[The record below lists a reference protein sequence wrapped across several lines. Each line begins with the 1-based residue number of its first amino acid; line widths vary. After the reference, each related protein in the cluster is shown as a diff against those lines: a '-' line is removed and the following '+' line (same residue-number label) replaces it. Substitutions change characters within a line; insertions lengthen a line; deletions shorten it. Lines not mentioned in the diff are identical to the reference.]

1 MTGPAN
7 QRSDL
12 DRRAVVAALL
22 ADRGD
27 LLVVSGLGSTTWD
40 VAAAGDHDR
49 NFYLWGAMGGA
60 AMIGLGLALARQ
72 EVPVVVITGDGEQ
85 LMGLGGLATIGV
97 HNPANLA
104 VVVIDNQRY
113 GETGM
118 QLTHTAH
125 GVDLPA
131 IATAA
136 GFRWAE
142 AVTDMAGVHALAN
155 RIKSHEGAGFASV
168 LVSEVDHDRV
178 LPPRDGVYLK
188 TRVREALGMRLDEG
202 LA

>member
-1 MTGPAN
+1 MTGRADR
-7 QRSDL
+7 QGGL

-40 VAAAGDHDR
+40 VAAAGDHPR

-60 AMIGLGLALARQ
+60 AMIGLGLALARPK
-72 EVPVVVITGDGEQ
+72 ESVVVITGDGEQ

-104 VVVIDNQRY
+104 VVVIDNRRY

-142 AVTDMAGVHALAN
+142 EVNDMAGVRDLAK
-155 RIKSHEGAGFASV
+155 RIKSQEGAGFAS
-168 LVSEVDHDRV
+168 LQVSTVDHDRV

-188 TRVREALGMRLDEG
+188 TRLREALGLHLE
-202 LA
+202 

>member
-1 MTGPAN
+1 MTGRADR
-7 QRSDL
+7 QGGL

-40 VAAAGDHDR
+40 VAAAGDHPR

-60 AMIGLGLALARQ
+60 AMIGLGLALARPK
-72 EVPVVVITGDGEQ
+72 ESVVVITGDGEQ

-104 VVVIDNQRY
+104 VVVIDNRRY

-142 AVTDMAGVHALAN
+142 AVNDMAGVRDLAK
-155 RIKSHEGAGFASV
+155 RIKSQEGAGFAS
-168 LVSEVDHDRV
+168 LQVSTVDHDRV

-188 TRVREALGMRLDEG
+188 TRLREALGLHLE
-202 LA
+202 

>member
-1 MTGPAN
+1 
-7 QRSDL
+7 
-12 DRRAVVAALL
+12 VAALL
-22 ADRGD
+22 ADRDD

-40 VAAAGDHDR
+40 VAAAGDHER

-60 AMIGLGLALARQ
+60 AMIGLGLALARP
-72 EVPVVVITGDGEQ
+72 EDSVVVITGDGEQ

-104 VVVIDNQRY
+104 VLVIDNRRY

-142 AVTDMAGVHALAN
+142 EVNHMAGVRDLAD
-155 RIKSHEGAGFASV
+155 RIKSQGGAGFAS
-168 LVSEVDHDRV
+168 LRVSTVDHDKV

-188 TRVREALGMRLDEG
+188 TRFREALALRPE
-202 LA
+202 

>member
-1 MTGPAN
+1 MTGRADR
-7 QRSDL
+7 QGGL

-40 VAAAGDHDR
+40 VAAAGDHPR

-60 AMIGLGLALARQ
+60 AMIGLGLALARPK
-72 EVPVVVITGDGEQ
+72 EPVVVITGDGEQ

-104 VVVIDNQRY
+104 VVVIDNRRY

-142 AVTDMAGVHALAN
+142 AVNDMAGVRDLAK
-155 RIKSHEGAGFASV
+155 RIKSQEGAGFAS
-168 LVSEVDHDRV
+168 LQVSTVDHDRV

-188 TRVREALGMRLDEG
+188 TRLREALGLHLE
-202 LA
+202 

>member
-1 MTGPAN
+1 MTGRADR
-7 QRSDL
+7 QGGL

-40 VAAAGDHDR
+40 VAAAGDHPR

-60 AMIGLGLALARQ
+60 AMIGLGLALARPK
-72 EVPVVVITGDGEQ
+72 ESVVVITGDGEQ

-97 HNPANLA
+97 HSPANLA
-104 VVVIDNQRY
+104 VVVIDNRRY

-142 AVTDMAGVHALAN
+142 AVNDMAGVRDLAK
-155 RIKSHEGAGFASV
+155 RIKSQEGAGFAS
-168 LVSEVDHDRV
+168 LQVSTVDHDRV

-188 TRVREALGMRLDEG
+188 TRLREALGLHLE
-202 LA
+202 

>member
-1 MTGPAN
+1 MTGPAEP
-7 QRSDL
+7 RSGL
-12 DRRAVVAALL
+12 DRRAAVAALL
-22 ADRGD
+22 ADRDD

-40 VAAAGDHDR
+40 VAAAGDHER

-60 AMIGLGLALARQ
+60 AMIGLGLALARP
-72 EVPVVVITGDGEQ
+72 EDSVVVITGDGEQ

-104 VVVIDNQRY
+104 VVVIDNRRY

-142 AVTDMAGVHALAN
+142 EVNHMAGVRDLAD
-155 RIKSHEGAGFASV
+155 RIKSQGGAGFAS
-168 LVSEVDHDRV
+168 LRVSTVDHDKV

-188 TRVREALGMRLDEG
+188 TRFREALALRPE
-202 LA
+202 

>member
-1 MTGPAN
+1 MSGPTVP
-7 QRSDL
+7 RDSL

-22 ADRGD
+22 AGRDD

-40 VAAAGDHDR
+40 VAAAGDHPR

-60 AMIGLGLALARQ
+60 AMIGLGLALARPK
-72 EVPVVVITGDGEQ
+72 ESVVVITGDGEQ

-97 HNPANLA
+97 HNPANLS
-104 VVVIDNQRY
+104 VVVIDNRRY

-131 IATAA
+131 IAAAA
-136 GFRWAE
+136 GFSWAE
-142 AVTDMAGVHALAN
+142 RVGDLAGVRALAD
-155 RIKSHEGAGFASV
+155 RIKSREGAGFASV
-168 LVSEVDHDRV
+168 LVSELDHDRV

-188 TRVREALGMRLDEG
+188 TRFRDALDLRLD
-202 LA
+202 